1 MAENGSNEQIQ
12 VSIIVPVF
20 NREKCL
26 PICLD
31 SIRKQSYK
39 NYECL
44 LVDDGSSDNSLAI
57 CKEYSGQDTRFKT
70 FHQENGGVASARNLG
85 LDHASGEWV
94 VFVDSDD
101 EILPFHLEQLLS
113 PILSNDTIVTSSID
127 IVFCGCKYVGGIQ
140 RADHVYTSNK
150 YLGLNEVKDFLIN
163 TDVLQYM
170 YACDRMYRK
179 SLLDEYK
186 IRFDTTLAISED
198 RYLCY
203 QVLKYVGGVAT
214 VPLASYVINASDG
227 NSLSRRTLSSD
238 ICINRYCKLSSAMQ
252 ELVDVYNLYDNK
264 ISSLW
269 KYNVDLLVMA
279 IHSLYNVK
287 GNIFKAVSRQD
298 DFMNNYFDV
307 NFYQKIAKI
316 PAVEEIMEDKLLQS
330 IVKHQFF
337 KINLLTLLKFIQ
349 YKFQQNCR

>member
-1 MAENGSNEQIQ
+1 
-12 VSIIVPVF
+12 
-20 NREKCL
+20 
-26 PICLD
+26 
-31 SIRKQSYK
+31 
-39 NYECL
+39 
-44 LVDDGSSDNSLAI
+44 
-57 CKEYSGQDTRFKT
+57 
-70 FHQENGGVASARNLG
+70 
-85 LDHASGEWV
+85 
-94 VFVDSDD
+94 
-101 EILPFHLEQLLS
+101 
-113 PILSNDTIVTSSID
+113 
-127 IVFCGCKYVGGIQ
+127 
-140 RADHVYTSNK
+140 
-150 YLGLNEVKDFLIN
+150 
-163 TDVLQYM
+163 
-170 YACDRMYRK
+170 
-179 SLLDEYK
+179 
-186 IRFDTTLAISED
+186 
-198 RYLCY
+198 
-203 QVLKYVGGVAT
+203 
-214 VPLASYVINASDG
+214 
-227 NSLSRRTLSSD
+227 
-238 ICINRYCKLSSAMQ
+238 MQ